1 MIAKIDCITR
11 YEIRQYI
18 EKGDKFLLVRG
29 GFKTKIDALKTV
41 KTMLDNGVYAKD
53 TLGVTESQYAN
64 EERIK
69 QDFPIC
75 QLWYWSDWFNGYDTL
90 VKMIAFKESENK
102 YEENHFN
109 NSRRI

>member
-29 GFKTKIDALKTV
+29 GFKTKIDALKAV

-90 VKMIAFKESENK
+90 VKMIAFKESEENEK
-102 YEENHFN
+102 NHFN